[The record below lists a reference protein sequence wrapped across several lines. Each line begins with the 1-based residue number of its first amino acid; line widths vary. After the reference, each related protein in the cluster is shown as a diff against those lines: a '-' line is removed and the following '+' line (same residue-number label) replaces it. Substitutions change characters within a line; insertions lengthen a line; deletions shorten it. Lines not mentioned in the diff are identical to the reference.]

1 MACNIKL
8 RDVHNW
14 VSSSAI
20 TIGGDPGRIDL
31 RLATERTPWLVLL
44 EGASGGC
51 FWIMTS
57 SRPIGKKVVIDS
69 VAPSTGA
76 WLDQATQ
83 AETEA
88 PAVRSAGETSRRAVM
103 DVVHLRQGSF
113 AERWEAA
120 KQMPQMGEAA
130 IADLVAILNDGALS
144 WEARWLAARSLGY
157 FDQPTVITA
166 LIETL
171 TRVEDALDE
180 DLQAAI
186 IQALG
191 HIGPSAI
198 AVLSTLLAHPAHR
211 AAAIE
216 ALIGIPHPATM
227 MPLVT
232 VVGQTEGGTKAK
244 VIEALGQLADPDQL
258 PLFTNALNDQA
269 STVRLAA
276 LQGLIILRR
285 QVDET
290 QWVAWIQP
298 LVNDINLAVA
308 QRAIHALGRTPA
320 PAATQILQGILGAI
334 HTPDILKIDAVR
346 ALAWQDTA
354 AALTALLGAW
364 KTSGQNVRIALVQGL
379 SQMTQ
384 PSLKTQMINPVQQ
397 WLTELPA
404 TAEHSLLRRNLVM
417 VLGQVGGDSVL
428 PILYALSQ
436 DSDAGVRLHAAAAL
450 QQG

>member
-1 MACNIKL
+1 M
-8 RDVHNW
+8 
-14 VSSSAI
+14 
-20 TIGGDPGRIDL
+20 T
-31 RLATERTPWLVLL
+31 
-44 EGASGGC
+44 
-51 FWIMTS
+51 TS
-57 SRPIGKKVVIDS
+57 SRPIGRKVVIDS
-69 VAPSTGA
+69 VAPSTDS
-76 WLDQATQ
+76 WLDKATQ

-88 PAVRSAGETSRRAVM
+88 PAVRSTGETSRRAVM
-103 DVVHLRQGSF
+103 EVVHWRQDSF

-120 KQMPQMGEAA
+120 KQVTQMGEAA

-144 WEARWLAARSLGY
+144 WEARWFAARSLGD

-166 LIETL
+166 LTAAL
-171 TRVEDALDE
+171 THVEDVLDG

-198 AVLSTLLAHPAHR
+198 AALSTLLPHPDHR
-211 AAAIE
+211 AAAIA
-216 ALIGIPHPATM
+216 ALIRIPHPATM
-227 MPLVT
+227 MPLVA

-244 VIEALGQLADPDQL
+244 VIEALGQFADPDQL
-258 PLFTNALNDQA
+258 PLFTNALKDRA

-285 QVDET
+285 QVDEAR
-290 QWVAWIQP
+290 WVTWIQP
-298 LVNDINLAVA
+298 LVNDVNPAVA
-308 QRAIHALGRTPA
+308 QRAIHALGRTHA
-320 PAATQILQGILGAI
+320 PAATQILQGILGTI
-334 HTPDILKIDAVR
+334 HTPDILKVGAVR
-346 ALAWQDTA
+346 ALAWQGTA

-379 SQMTQ
+379 SQITQ

-417 VLGQVGGDSVL
+417 VLGQVGGDDVI
-428 PILYALSQ
+428 PILHALSQ